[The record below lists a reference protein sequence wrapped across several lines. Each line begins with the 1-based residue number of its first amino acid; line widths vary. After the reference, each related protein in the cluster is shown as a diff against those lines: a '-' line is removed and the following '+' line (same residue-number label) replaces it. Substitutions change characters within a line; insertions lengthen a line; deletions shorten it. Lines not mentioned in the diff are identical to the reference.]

1 MAQDTFSGIGNYV
14 LDVNAELVSQSKS
27 ALTSTIYWRMLV
39 IKNGTTGHV
48 AWGNTNSTAQVDSS
62 IGRRWTDSS
71 VEYNFQNGSMS
82 GTFTI
87 ADGTFTVK
95 HNSNGEASYYVAG
108 SMNLIQL
115 GNASAST
122 GWRALPKIQTATIPA
137 APTSKGLDQIDM
149 DSMRY
154 RFSGN
159 SNGGSAILEW
169 QIGWGTASNTP
180 QAYLKSTGT
189 STFNGLKPYTTYY
202 FWSRGRNSVGW
213 GPWSARSSA
222 RTLSGARVRQN
233 GVWKNA
239 IPYVKVNGAWKL
251 AQPYSKI
258 NGIWRKSI

>member
-1 MAQDTFSGIGNYV
+1 MAYGD
-14 LDVNAELVSQSKS
+14 
-27 ALTSTIYWRMLV
+27 
-39 IKNGTTGHV
+39 
-48 AWGNTNSTAQVDSS
+48 TNSTAQVDSS
-62 IGRRWTDSS
+62 VGRRWTDSS

-95 HNSNGEASYYVAG
+95 HNSNGEASYYVAS
-108 SMNLIQL
+108 SMNLILL
-115 GNASAST
+115 GSASAST
-122 GWRALPKIQTATIPA
+122 GWRSLPKFQMATVPPA
-137 APTSKGLDQIDM
+137 PKPIGLDLIDM

-154 RFSGN
+154 KFSGN
-159 SNGGSAILEW
+159 GDGGSAILEW
-169 QIGWGTASNTP
+169 QIGWSTTP
-180 QAYLKSTGT
+180 SSTQNYLKSTGT
-189 STFNGLKPYTTYY
+189 STFNGLKPYTNYY
-202 FWSRGRNSVGW
+202 FWSRGRNAIGW
-213 GPWSARSSA
+213 GPWSARSTA